1 MPIITITGTDYPTY
15 ITVADAD
22 KYLAVDVQRADLWA
36 SRTELQKQRGIVSA
50 TRFLQALTW
59 ASGEAPLTTDDPVLY
74 PLAEATAL
82 LAADFLATPALASGG
97 GTGSNVK
104 RAKAGSAEVEFFRP
118 VAGYPMPLDVF
129 NLLRSL
135 LGIGDDGLAIGY
147 GVASGTD
154 FCSRFDHSDY
164 RIIEPFR

>member
-15 ITVADAD
+15 TTVAEAD
-22 KYLAVDVQRADLWA
+22 TYLAVDVQRATAWA
-36 SRTELQKQRGIVSA
+36 ARTTLQKQQGLITA
-50 TRFLQALTW
+50 TRFLQSLTW
-59 ASGEAPLTTDDPVLY
+59 ASGAAPLTTDDPVAS
-74 PLAEATAL
+74 PLPEATAM

-118 VAGYPMPLDVF
+118 VTGYPMPLDVF
-129 NLLRSL
+129 TLLRSL

-147 GVASGTD
+147 GVVSGSD
-154 FCSRFDHSDY
+154 FCSRFDSSDF
-164 RIIEPFR
+164 RIVEPFR